1 MRLINLNQI
10 SGGVQLQ
17 KDVEALLKSYDA
29 AKVLTKI
36 AKTVG
41 EGEDPANYNAEELLS
56 ELKSKMD
63 EIAGDGALSLK
74 SLNDA
79 ITGLKDKKIKDMV
92 RVTFSTDS
100 EGTVTLDDGDL
111 ADLVPGYNENAHVP
125 VYSLDNDILYNGEGD
140 QLTLSLKDLTLNGI
154 PHVID
159 ATATAADEDGNKVYK
174 PYTTDVFNGK
184 VFPVGE
190 WTLEEFPTD
199 ALLDN
204 AELQLVAY
212 KTALDKIVVEL
223 AKDKDLIAKIQ
234 EQIGEE
240 AIKDVLDDTI
250 KDLNDKIDLKEDKTV
265 VKELSDRVDALEAG
279 LEEEIHDR
287 VQILSKVDSIDLSRI
302 PNTKPVSI
310 EINHL
315 TYLENDGTFNV
326 NREDKKI
333 TWLFNEANE
342 GFDIDETLT
351 DFVFVNYYSNKVV
364 EPEELEEPEAG
375 E

>member
-1 MRLINLNQI
+1 MKLINLSQI

-41 EGEDPANYNAEELLS
+41 EGEEPADYNAEELLL
-56 ELKSKMD
+56 ELKTKMD
-63 EIAGDGALSLK
+63 EIAGEGSLSLK
-74 SLNDA
+74 PLNDT
-79 ITGLKDKKIKDMV
+79 ITNLKDKKIKDMV

-100 EGTVTLDDGDL
+100 EGTITLDGGDL
-111 ADLVPGYNENAHVP
+111 ADLAPDYNENAHVP
-125 VYSLDNDILYNGEGD
+125 VYSLDNEILYNEEGE
-140 QLTLSLKDLTLNGI
+140 QLTLSLKDLTLNGT

-159 ATATAADEDGNKVYK
+159 ATATAADKDGNKIYK
-174 PYTTDVFNGK
+174 PYTTDTFSGK

-190 WTLEEFPTD
+190 WTLSELPTD

-204 AELQLVAY
+204 TELQLVAY

-223 AKDKDLIAKIQ
+223 AKDKDLLNKIQ

-250 KDLNDKIDLKEDKTV
+250 KDLNEKIALKEDKTV
-265 VKELSDRVDALEAG
+265 VKELSDKVNALESG
-279 LEEEIHDR
+279 LEEGIHDKVQVLAKLDSFSISR
-287 VQILSKVDSIDLSRI
+287 V

-326 NREDKKI
+326 DREGKKI

-364 EPEELEEPEAG
+364 EPEEPENPETG

>member
-1 MRLINLNQI
+1 MKLISFSQI
-10 SGGVQLQ
+10 NGGIQLQ
-17 KDVEALLKSYDA
+17 EDVKSLLKSYDA

-74 SLNDA
+74 SLDNA
-79 ITGLKDKKIKDMV
+79 ITALKDKKIKDMV

-100 EGTVTLDDGDL
+100 EGVVTLDGGDL
-111 ADLVPGYNENAHVP
+111 TDLVPGYNENAHVP
-125 VYSLDNDILYNGEGD
+125 VYSLDNEILYNEEGE
-140 QLTLSLKDLTLNGI
+140 QLTLSLKDLTLNGT
-154 PHVID
+154 PHIID
-159 ATATAADEDGNKVYK
+159 ATATAANEEGNKVYK
-174 PYTTDVFNGK
+174 PYTTDTFSGK

-223 AKDKDLIAKIQ
+223 AKDKSLLDRIQ

-240 AIKDVLDDTI
+240 AIKDVLNDTI
-250 KDLNDKIDLKEDKTV
+250 RDLNEKIALKEDKTV

-279 LEEEIHDR
+279 LEEEIHDKI
-287 VQILSKVDSIDLSRI
+287 QILAKLSSFSISRV

-333 TWLFNEANE
+333 TWLFDEANG

-351 DFVFVNYYSNKVV
+351 NFVFVNYYSDKVV
-364 EPEELEEPEAG
+364 EPEEPEAG